1 MGVDGWSLVACVVF
15 AGLWSG
21 LLAMLTLVMHPMLA
35 DMTGGDFDRFQ
46 HAFLPFARKAPFNY
60 IEVIGML
67 VAPVVALFAL
77 GASAGVPFVLTAI
90 GLGLTIAGPLLVSN
104 RLAEP
109 NYDVMLSWDPDSLP
123 SGWEAIRARYF
134 TYNWLRFGATWA
146 AFGLF
151 LAALVAHL
159 R

>member
-1 MGVDGWSLVACVVF
+1 MAE
-15 AGLWSG
+15 
-21 LLAMLTLVMHPMLA
+21 
-35 DMTGGDFDRFQ
+35 R
-46 HAFLPFARKAPFNY
+46 LPFTLRTYRRLAGAATPF
-60 IEVIGML
+60 L
-67 VAPVVALFAL
+67 
-77 GASAGVPFVLTAI
+77 
-90 GLGLTIAGPLLVSN
+90 PLLVSN